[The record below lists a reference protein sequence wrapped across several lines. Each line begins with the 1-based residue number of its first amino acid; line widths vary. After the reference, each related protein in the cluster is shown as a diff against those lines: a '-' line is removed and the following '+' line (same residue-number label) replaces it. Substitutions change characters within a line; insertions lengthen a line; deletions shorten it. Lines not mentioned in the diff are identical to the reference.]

1 MIRISSLR
9 MKSVTCAGAVN
20 RERAERERERGG
32 HFGPING
39 QDSLALLLSALSPPE
54 IPLHFEEGS
63 EHGSG
68 RAIAA

>member
-1 MIRISSLR
+1 
-9 MKSVTCAGAVN
+9 MKSVTRAGAVN
-20 RERAERERERGG
+20 RERERERERGG